1 MLSVANQRAMG
12 ALTSGDTGAN
22 WTAIVIIFAAAALSV
37 IVAPDARG
45 LLGACLA
52 LLMGA
57 IAIADFRHFI
67 VPNAATAPA
76 FILGLVY
83 SAVRDFAVVGEA
95 VAFAALRALTL
106 ALLFFVLREIH
117 RWLRGREGIGL
128 GDVKLAGVAGAWLD
142 WSTLPLVVEAA
153 ALTALAAYVLA
164 KVTRGRPMLS
174 SNRVPFG
181 LFLAPA
187 IWAGW
192 LFEVIVTEIF

>member
-1 MLSVANQRAMG
+1 
-12 ALTSGDTGAN
+12 
-22 WTAIVIIFAAAALSV
+22 
-37 IVAPDARG
+37 
-45 LLGACLA
+45 
-52 LLMGA
+52 MGA

-83 SAVRDFAVVGEA
+83 SAVRDFALVGEA

-142 WSTLPLVVEAA
+142 WSTLPLVIEAA
-153 ALTALAAYVLA
+153 ALTALAVYVLA
-164 KVTRGRPMLS
+164 KVTRGRAMLS

-192 LFEVIVTEIF
+192 LFEVIVMEFF